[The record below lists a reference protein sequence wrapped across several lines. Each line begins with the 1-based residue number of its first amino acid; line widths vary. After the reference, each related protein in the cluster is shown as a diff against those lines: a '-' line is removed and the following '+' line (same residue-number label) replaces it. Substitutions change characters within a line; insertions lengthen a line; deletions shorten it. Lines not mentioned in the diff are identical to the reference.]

1 MAVPGD
7 RAGSSDRTGSGMT
20 SREQPSIL
28 EHAETFADSKFGP
41 QAVMRLRAAFDRSQ
55 NPMLIAD
62 DQRRWV
68 TGNDA
73 ACDLL
78 GIAREEIPWRKFD
91 DYTPPEE
98 RPRLEERWESFLTTG
113 EAEGWYHLYVPE
125 RGPTP
130 LEFSA
135 TAHVLPARH
144 LWVFIPPE
152 TTSAERV
159 ERLEATWRPVV
170 ADGNGR
176 MELTEREREVMAWVA
191 SGRQTDEMAERLFVA
206 PDAVKSH
213 VHNAMSKLGAR
224 TRAHAVAIALITA
237 QIDWEI

>member
-1 MAVPGD
+1 MRPTTNELV
-7 RAGSSDRTGSGMT
+7 GMD
-20 SREQPSIL
+20 SRDIPNI
-28 EHAETFADSKFGP
+28 AEEVQTFADSKFGP

-98 RPRLEERWESFLTTG
+98 RPRLEEQWGEFLDCG

-144 LWVFIPPE
+144 LSVFIPPE

-159 ERLEATWRPVV
+159 EGAKALEATWKPVV

-176 MELTEREREVMAWVA
+176 MELAEREREVMALVA

-206 PDAVKSH
+206 PETVKSH

-224 TRAHAVAIALITA
+224 TRAHAVAIALMTA
-237 QIDWEI
+237 QIDWEV